1 MERTV
6 RAPAAGVKETRC
18 LFRCRQRRYALIYD
32 RAVARDDLIQ
42 IQGKVVEALAGGHFR
57 VQGDQGH
64 TFLAR
69 ISGRLRR
76 FHIKVVPGDR
86 VTIAVSP
93 YDLTHGF
100 IVYRSS

>member
-1 MERTV
+1 MSYGFGSFAQFVSRRQHER
-6 RAPAAGVKETRC
+6 AGATERS
-18 LFRCRQRRYALIYD
+18 I
-32 RAVARDDLIQ
+32 VARDDLIQ
-42 IQGKVVEALAGGHFR
+42 IQGRVVEALAGGHFR

>member
-1 MERTV
+1 M
-6 RAPAAGVKETRC
+6 
-18 LFRCRQRRYALIYD
+18 
-32 RAVARDDLIQ
+32 ARDDLIQ

-64 TFLAR
+64 SFLAR

-76 FHIKVVPGDR
+76 YHIKVVPGDR

-93 YDLTHGF
+93 YDLSHGF

>member
-1 MERTV
+1 M
-6 RAPAAGVKETRC
+6 
-18 LFRCRQRRYALIYD
+18 
-32 RAVARDDLIQ
+32 ARDDLIQ
-42 IQGKVVEALAGGHFR
+42 IQGRVVEALAGGHFR

-86 VTIAVSP
+86 MGQAATSCCIWISRA
-93 YDLTHGF
+93 T
-100 IVYRSS
+100 